1 MVLMSTLV
9 MLCQHMPILY
19 GIYSKINK
27 AWKTVSLVHRIDQG
41 NQNDLLNIQLTYQ
54 AVSSLAIFCA
64 VASYLWTTEVDEVC
78 NAPYYAVGPSDL
90 VSVHNRFRDILKIW
104 WAFTVVDFFRALIGF
119 TAVGTKSKFIG
130 WIYQILF
137 INDLLG
143 LAAVIIVHA
152 YRF

>member
-1 MVLMSTLV
+1 
-9 MLCQHMPILY
+9 MPILY

-41 NQNDLLNIQLTYQ
+41 NQNDLLNIQLTYL

-64 VASYLWTTEVDEVC
+64 VASYLWTTEVNEVC

-104 WAFTVVDFFRALIGF
+104 WTFTVVDFFRTLIGF
-119 TAVGTKSKFIG
+119 TAVSTKSTFIG

-137 INDLLG
+137 INDALG